1 MLICLLIFELMMIVV
16 ITLSHKMLQK
26 KYKEIEKS
34 THIYMN
40 KRAYRTQKSVV
51 FIDNIVK
58 KYLTYTEKENEVPD
72 LYSMIKSSLLKEYIG
87 RFPFTAVNNVAH
99 KAKHIMWGIVVLE
112 MAIAYINNVATSLEG
127 IVVIISSILLTI
139 GMEIFIVI
147 NALEEKK
154 ETTIVFLED
163 YILNAYPLQVNKSVK
178 SDQRKAEK
186 SSSDDIT
193 KKVVVLEESK
203 IKEPDLSKK
212 AHLTMEDK
220 QKSIEHTNN
229 KKRTVI
235 EEGLTEKDIIEF
247 IRHLNKI

>member
-1 MLICLLIFELMMIVV
+1 MLLFLLIFELIIIVI

-26 KYKEIEKS
+26 KYTEIEKS
-34 THIYMN
+34 TYIYTN

-58 KYLTYTEKENEVPD
+58 RYLGYIDKENEAPD

-87 RFPFTAVNNVAH
+87 KFPFIAVNNVAH

-139 GMEIFIVI
+139 GIEIFIVI

-163 YILNAYPLQVNKSVK
+163 YILNAYPLQMNNIVK
-178 SDQRKAEK
+178 SSHIKEEENSEENA
-186 SSSDDIT
+186 T
-193 KKVVVLEESK
+193 KKLILLEENK
-203 IKEPDLSKK
+203 IKESRLKVD
-212 AHLTMEDK
+212 DK
-220 QKSIEHTNN
+220 QKSVGDGNN
-229 KKRTVI
+229 KKRTNL

-247 IRHLNKI
+247 IKHLNKI